1 MIEDLIE
8 AHEEGRMETTLL
20 NLINQNMADDDD
32 DGSVRILEAFNG
44 ADAKTS
50 AVIDDIFISLC
61 GWSLTTLISQLQLPE
76 GPEEDNSEHSTY
88 HTQGGHVVG

>member
-8 AHEEGRMETTLL
+8 AHEEGLMETTLL
-20 NLINQNMADDDD
+20 NLINQNMADDDDD

-61 GWSLTTLISQLQLPE
+61 GWSLTTLISQLVIYE
-76 GPEEDNSEHSTY
+76 DEDNSEHSTY
-88 HTQGGHVVG
+88 HTQGGSVVG